1 MVPTDPHSLTEKYTS
16 NYSSRTCMFSENEC
30 CNFTGVT
37 IEEFL
42 DDCVNV
48 EYYEWV
54 KVEGKVKKVVKLV
67 EVEEAIELFNRP
79 VKILKG
85 HIFVKRTQN
94 TRYNW
99 LKENLKTNEF
109 LIHVDYS
116 ENYKDKQQDEVQ
128 SIRNLILSII
138 HFQYLRRVATLR
150 N

>member
-1 MVPTDPHSLTEKYTS
+1 
-16 NYSSRTCMFSENEC
+16 MFSENEC

-42 DDCVNV
+42 DDCDNV

-54 KVEGKVKKVVKLV
+54 KVGGKVKKVVKLV
-67 EVEEAIELFNRP
+67 EVEEAIELFNEQ

-85 HIFVKRTQN
+85 NILVKRTQN
-94 TRYNW
+94 TPYNW

-116 ENYKDKQQDEVQ
+116 GNYIDKQQDKVQ
-128 SIRNLILSII
+128 SIRNLISSII
-138 HFQYLRRVATLR
+138 RFQYLRRFSTLR